1 MARTLDREY
10 EHGKHHAEYVDG
22 EMPPLGEDRKT
33 IFLPDTDTFK
43 MVELG
48 GRTLGLFLTEMLAPL
63 REKYGD
69 EVLEIGRKAM
79 YEVGQRRAATMA
91 KRMKID
97 DLKDARCLGRIM
109 DLEDNNAGVRGEWVE
124 WGKKRAV
131 KHEYECSQAK
141 AYEKCPEI
149 CTVLLEAMEQG
160 TMDALGVKVKTPI
173 ITKVLPVGDPY
184 CEVVVELLDDE

>member
-1 MARTLDREY
+1 MARRLERHY
-10 EHGKHHAEYVDG
+10 EQGTHIAEYVDG
-22 EMPPLGEDRKT
+22 EVPPLGEDRKT

-48 GRTLGLFLTEMLAPL
+48 GRTLGTFLAEVLAPL
-63 REKYGD
+63 AEKYGED
-69 EVLEIGRKAM
+69 VWEIGRKAM
-79 YEVGQRRAATMA
+79 FEVGKRRAATMQ

-97 DLKDARCLGRIM
+97 DLTDARCLGRIM

-124 WGKKRAV
+124 YGKKRAV

-141 AYEKCPEI
+141 PYEKCPQI
-149 CTVLLEAMEQG
+149 CTILLEAMEQG
-160 TMDALGVKVKTPI
+160 TMEALGVKVKTPI

-184 CEVVVELLDDE
+184 CEVVIELLDD